1 MGYTDSINAL
11 KRDIAAGKVTVTIE
25 NGVYTFAGKT
35 YQHKDFLKAEL
46 SGTDFRFDR
55 DAKVWRVSEDSMY
68 SADKAFVAELISEQ

>member
-1 MGYTDSINAL
+1 MGYTDSINAI
-11 KRDIAAGKVTVTIE
+11 KRDIASGKVSITYAS
-25 NGVYTFAGKT
+25 GVYTFAGKT